1 MVADIAQN
9 AIEADASLISVS
21 IIQSKTFFVFYVKDN
36 GHGMTQEQI
45 RLSKS
50 PFYTDA
56 TKHPSR
62 EIGLGIP
69 FLAQTVEITG
79 GDWKI
84 SSELGKGTEVYAKI
98 NLAHID
104 VPPVGDIAGLI
115 RLLVTMPDMK
125 PTTKDCDIEVTRE
138 YKGEVNYKV
147 IRSQLQQELGPL
159 DRVETLSLIGKY
171 LKSQENAF

>member
-1 MVADIAQN
+1 MVADLVQN
-9 AIEADASLISVS
+9 AIEANASFVSVS
-21 IIQSKTFFVFYVKDN
+21 IVQSETFFVFIVKDN
-36 GHGMTQEQI
+36 GHGMNQEQI

-56 TKHPSR
+56 KKHPSR

-84 SSELGKGTEVYAKI
+84 SSEPGKGTEVYAKI
-98 NLAHID
+98 NLTHID

-115 RLLVTMPDMK
+115 RVLVTMPDMK

-138 YKGEVNYKV
+138 YEGEGNYKV

-159 DRVETLSLIGKY
+159 DRVGTLSLIGKY
-171 LKSQENAF
+171 LKLQENAF